1 LPGFDCFSGTYQGLL
16 NLNARG
22 RRNRLPEHDIRSVVH
37 ELRRG
42 HDCADRQRQCHAQ
55 KESPQHPIVLS
66 QHRAICAILDRM
78 SPKSIPV
85 WCWWILVV
93 LFVSFPWFG
102 FTRDPQW
109 KRVHTVPFGD
119 PADKLRDVGAN
130 VLLFVPFGYS
140 IAGRKGAL
148 AALAV
153 SVATAALVSCAA
165 EATQLFSTR
174 RYPSA
179 TDIAS
184 GVLGAAGGAALR
196 IVSRRVD

>member
-1 LPGFDCFSGTYQGLL
+1 MF
-16 NLNARG
+16 
-22 RRNRLPEHDIRSVVH
+22 
-37 ELRRG
+37 
-42 HDCADRQRQCHAQ
+42 
-55 KESPQHPIVLS
+55 
-66 QHRAICAILDRM
+66 
-78 SPKSIPV
+78 PKSIPV

-102 FTRDPQW
+102 FTRVPQW

-148 AALAV
+148 AALAL
-153 SVATAALVSCAA
+153 SVATAALVSGAA

-196 IVSRRVD
+196 IVFRRVD